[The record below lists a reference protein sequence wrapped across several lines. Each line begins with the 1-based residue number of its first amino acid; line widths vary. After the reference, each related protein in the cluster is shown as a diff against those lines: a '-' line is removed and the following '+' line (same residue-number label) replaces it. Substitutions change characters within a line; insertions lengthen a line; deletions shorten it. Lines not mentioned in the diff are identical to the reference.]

1 MEDKELLDGF
11 DKLRGTLSLSAVIAD
26 SMGRAGVMVSQIKPI
41 DPTLQLIGRAVTV
54 ELTPGDLQDPLG
66 VLDYVSQG
74 DVIVVNAHGDTETSA
89 LGGLMGALFK
99 LKGVRGAVID
109 GACRDS
115 DENRLQGFQVFSRSL
130 TPRGTHI
137 MFSGRKTDIRYQTP
151 IVCGGVSVSPGDYIF
166 GDELGVVVVPKA
178 RAVEVLKLATEQAD
192 REAKTREKIQNG
204 WTVQQI
210 LDEFGRI

>member
-1 MEDKELLDGF
+1 MEDKESLDGF

-130 TPRGTHI
+130 TPRGTHT

>member
-11 DKLRGTLSLSAVIAD
+11 DRLRGTLSLSAVIAD

-41 DPTLQLIGRAVTV
+41 DPNLQLIGRAVTV
-54 ELTPGDLQDPLG
+54 DLTPGDLQDPLG

-74 DVIVVNAHGDTETSA
+74 DVIVMNAYGDTETSA

-130 TPRGTHI
+130 TPRGTHT

>member
-1 MEDKELLDGF
+1 MEEKEILASF
-11 DKLRGTLSLSAVIAD
+11 DKLKGTLSLSAVIAD
-26 SMGRAGVMVSQIKPI
+26 SLGRTGVMVSQIKPI
-41 DPTLQLIGRAVTV
+41 DPSLQLIGRAVTV

-66 VLDYVSQG
+66 VLDHVSQG
-74 DVIVVNAHGDTETSA
+74 DVIVMNAHGDTETSA

-130 TPRGTHI
+130 TPRGTHT
-137 MFSGRKTDIRYQTP
+137 MFSGRKTDINYQIP
-151 IVCGGVSVSPGDYIF
+151 IVCGGVSVTPGDYIF

-178 RAVEVLKLATEQAD
+178 RAVEVLKLATEQAE

>member
-74 DVIVVNAHGDTETSA
+74 DVIVMNAYGDTETSA

-130 TPRGTHI
+130 TPRGTHT

>member
-130 TPRGTHI
+130 TPRGTHT

>member
-1 MEDKELLDGF
+1 MEDAELLDGF
-11 DKLRGTLSLSAVIAD
+11 DKLRGTLSLSAVMAD
-26 SMGRAGVMVSQIKPI
+26 SMGRDGVMVSQIKPI

-74 DVIVVNAHGDTETSA
+74 DVIVMNAYGDTETSA

-130 TPRGTHI
+130 TPRGTHT

>member
-1 MEDKELLDGF
+1 
-11 DKLRGTLSLSAVIAD
+11 
-26 SMGRAGVMVSQIKPI
+26 MGRAGVMVSQIKPI

-74 DVIVVNAHGDTETSA
+74 DVIVMNAHGDTETSA

-130 TPRGTHI
+130 TPRGTHT

>member
-11 DKLRGTLSLSAVIAD
+11 DKLRGTLSLSAVMAD

-130 TPRGTHI
+130 TPRGTHT